1 MSERRDTPKLI
12 ARDSHTAAHRNRA
25 RNAELVR
32 FILLPTIFLFVAL
45 LGGVRVAGGT
55 RALVFLPPPLVAL
68 ILAALLMLLFA
79 RGRLIQIEAWLN
91 PAHAPAVNIAHALT
105 LLALYFA
112 AAQSFNS
119 VLPERGLPYVVFA
132 LFFIWSLWNNLFAP
146 FDARTLLRSISVLFA
161 TAFVVKHFL
170 LARLFGADRSLL
182 ERLTGTLVEGVTLGA
197 ISAPMF
203 APATGYLSFFTL
215 ALFLLGLFLLPRAPA
230 LNDEQATNELSP
242 DALELYERLTPAE
255 RERLGKLINVEA
267 KQLQLDNS
275 GSSSAIV
282 SSRTTS

>member
-1 MSERRDTPKLI
+1 MIESYGAEKLNG
-12 ARDSHTAAHRNRA
+12 AAHHNRES
-25 RNAELVR
+25 NAELVR

-45 LGGVRVAGGT
+45 LGGVRVAGDT

-79 RGRLIQIEAWLN
+79 RGGLIQIEAWLN
-91 PAHAPAVNIAHALT
+91 SAHAPAVNIAHALT

-119 VLPERGLPYVVFA
+119 VLPERGLPYAMFA

-161 TAFVVKHFL
+161 TAFAIKHFL
-170 LARLFGADRSLL
+170 LAQLFGADRSLL

-197 ISAPMF
+197 ISAPVF

-215 ALFLLGLFLLPRAPA
+215 ALFILGLFLLPPAPM
-230 LNDEQATNELSP
+230 NDTRIDGELQP
-242 DALELYERLTPAE
+242 DALDLYERLTPAE
-255 RERLGKLINVEA
+255 RERFSKLIKAETM
-267 KQLQLDNS
+267 QIQLDNS
-275 GSSSAIV
+275 ESSSAIV